1 MTRIPTTAP
10 PGLPLLLL
18 ATLLAAL
25 FSLAGCTSTPDR
37 ADTLRQAQYDWSAAI
52 RWGDFEGAW
61 TLVDPAYREA
71 HPMTALEFSRYEQ
84 VRISGYHES
93 GAMVSGDTASRRVE
107 LGVVNRNTQ
116 VQRQV
121 RYLEQWRYDP
131 EAGRWWVSSG
141 LPDLWQD

>member
-1 MTRIPTTAP
+1 MIPMPRRLAR
-10 PGLPLLLL
+10 LPLLLALALL
-18 ATLLAAL
+18 ATLAAC
-25 FSLAGCTSTPDR
+25 ASTPDR
-37 ADTLRQAQYDWSAAI
+37 ADALRQAQYDWSAAI

-61 TLVDPAYREA
+61 TLVDPAYRAA
-71 HPMTALEFSRYEQ
+71 HPMTELEFSRYGQ

-121 RYLEQWRYDP
+121 QYLEEWRYDP
-131 EAGRWWVSSG
+131 VAERWWVASG
-141 LPDLWQD
+141 LPDLWRD

>member
-1 MTRIPTTAP
+1 MTIAR
-10 PGLPLLLL
+10 PGCAFSRLSLL
-18 ATLLAAL
+18 AVLAVLLAA
-25 FSLAGCTSTPDR
+25 SGCASSPDR
-37 ADTLRQAQYDWSAAI
+37 GDDLRQAQYAWSAAI

-71 HPMTALEFSRYEQ
+71 HPLTALELSRYGQ
-84 VRISGYHES
+84 VRISGYDES
-93 GAMVSGDTASRRVE
+93 APTVSGDTAARQVE

-116 VQRQV
+116 VQRSV

-141 LPDLWQD
+141 LPDLWRD

>member
-1 MTRIPTTAP
+1 MTMT
-10 PGLPLLLL
+10 L
-18 ATLLAAL
+18 ATHAFRRLSTFVVLAVR
-25 FSLAGCTSTPDR
+25 LATSGCASSPDR
-37 ADTLRQAQYDWSAAI
+37 GDDLRQAQYAWSAAI

-71 HPMTALEFSRYEQ
+71 HPMTALELSRYGQ
-84 VRISGYHES
+84 VRISGYDES
-93 GAMVSGDTASRRVE
+93 ASTVSGDTATRQVE

-141 LPDLWQD
+141 LPDLWRD

>member
-1 MTRIPTTAP
+1 MPMTPTFKPALAR
-10 PGLPLLLL
+10 LPFLALL
-18 ATLLAAL
+18 ASLLV
-25 FSLAGCTSTPDR
+25 LAGCASTPNR
-37 ADTLRQAQYDWSAAI
+37 ADALREAQYAWSAAI

-61 TLVDPAYREA
+61 TLVDPDYRAA

-93 GAMVSGDTASRRVE
+93 GAQVSGDTASRQVE
-107 LGVVNRNTQ
+107 LGVVNSNTQ
-116 VQRQV
+116 VQRQA

-131 EAGRWWVSSG
+131 EAERWWVSSG

>member
-1 MTRIPTTAP
+1 MAHMHKHSAR
-10 PGLPLLLL
+10 PLLLL
-18 ATLLAAL
+18 LAAAL
-25 FSLAGCTSTPDR
+25 LLAGCATQGRDR
-37 ADTLRQAQYDWSAAI
+37 ALHQAQYAWSAAI

-61 TLVDPAYREA
+61 NLVDPEYRAA
-71 HPMTALEFSRYEQ
+71 HPMTELEFSRYEQ

-93 GAMVSGDTASRRVE
+93 GAQVSGDTASRQVE

-116 VQRQV
+116 VQRHV

-141 LPDLWQD
+141 LPDLWRD